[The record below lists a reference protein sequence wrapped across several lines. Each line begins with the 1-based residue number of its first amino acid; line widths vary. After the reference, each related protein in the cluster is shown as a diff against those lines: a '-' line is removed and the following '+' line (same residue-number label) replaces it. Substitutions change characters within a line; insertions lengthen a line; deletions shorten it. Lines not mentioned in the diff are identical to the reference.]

1 MWRKADW
8 QVNWDWKTRWLT
20 TQRPLYS
27 AEPVVGEPGHYLVR
41 LRLTSQWLWSG
52 VNMDEGEN
60 RIPRHHCFETVTI
73 APGSQCK
80 RIGISVSSLQIE
92 KLKLRLRDLLL
103 VKLSQVLKLGGA
115 PSHVW
120 LQPQEAWKN
129 SRDLGRYIEIRGI
142 GGLVWRVCFT
152 KKRLSSLN

>member
-1 MWRKADW
+1 
-8 QVNWDWKTRWLT
+8 
-20 TQRPLYS
+20 
-27 AEPVVGEPGHYLVR
+27 
-41 LRLTSQWLWSG
+41 
-52 VNMDEGEN
+52 MDEGEN

-115 PSHVW
+115 PSHV
-120 LQPQEAWKN
+120 
-129 SRDLGRYIEIRGI
+129 
-142 GGLVWRVCFT
+142 
-152 KKRLSSLN
+152 